1 VAAETVVEEIR
12 GFGAHALASKADLS
26 DEARIAAMLQLP
38 RQEFGTFDILAAKA
52 RRVRACPD
60 APVGA

>member
-1 VAAETVVEEIR
+1 VVEEIR
-12 GFGAHALASKADLS
+12 GFGAHALASKADVG
-26 DEARIAAMLQLP
+26 DEAQIAAMLQLP
-38 RQEFGTFDILAAKA
+38 RQEFGTLDILVANA